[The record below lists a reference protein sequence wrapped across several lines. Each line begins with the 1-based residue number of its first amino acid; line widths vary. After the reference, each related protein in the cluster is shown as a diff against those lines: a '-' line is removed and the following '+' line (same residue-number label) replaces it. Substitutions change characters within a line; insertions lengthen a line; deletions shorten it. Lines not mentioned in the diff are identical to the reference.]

1 MKLILKKNNYRLF
14 RTVKRLVEEATLN
27 AGQTQ
32 AIASILLYLDPVT
45 CSFLE
50 GDSVPEYLDSGCRK
64 TLLGQLVAQAIIQ
77 KRLEYI
83 HYLGTWPC

>member
-1 MKLILKKNNYRLF
+1 MF

-32 AIASILLYLDPVT
+32 AIASILIYLDPVNSQPESVT
-45 CSFLE
+45 FSSLE
-50 GDSVPEYLDSGCRK
+50 GDTVPEYLDSGCNK

-77 KRLEYI
+77 KRLEFI
-83 HYLGTWPC
+83 H